1 MMTTIYF
8 IRHAEAEGNLYR
20 RLHGQHDTL
29 LTPAGVRQA
38 EALRRR
44 FAGVRLHACYASD
57 LNRAVQTA
65 LPVCKDHRL
74 RLRREPAFRE
84 VCFGTWEDQSF
95 GTLEHLYPE
104 QMRVFRQNM
113 WAWQAPGSE
122 TLEQATGR
130 FIEAL
135 RAVAERHAGQTVAIF
150 THGAILR
157 AVQAELFF
165 TRQTMNRA
173 GRCDN
178 TGVSRVQYEGGRF
191 TLDYLNDNAHLD
203 LALSTQN
210 RLDSLCQR
218 SASLG
223 EDYNLWFELAQDGG
237 ALYMDLRRQNWVQRC
252 GTLTWTDAAAVE
264 AQMRAILARAPNTL
278 YYARQGQ
285 ALVGALLLEPEQ
297 EQDYGVIRYL
307 GVLPERKYRGFAVQL
322 LGQAVS
328 HCRSQG
334 KSKIRCTI
342 PDGDYTTVHFF
353 EKYGFRPRKQAG
365 GERCYELSIALPR
378 QPG

>member
-29 LTPAGVRQA
+29 LTPTGVRQA

-191 TLDYLNDNAHLD
+191 TLDYLN
-203 LALSTQN
+203 
-210 RLDSLCQR
+210 
-218 SASLG
+218 ASLLRFILPDRLASAG
-223 EDYNLWFELAQDGG
+223 IFHRDHLRQNADRQLLWPLAAQIQADGRMQPGKLLGRDALAQQERRNRRNLLSAPQHTGIGKRLLQNAPHGIQIRLMGERRSNIKCVRWGIKPLQCRLVARDGDEPVRQSNG
-237 ALYMDLRRQNWVQRC
+237 FRDLLRRARVQQPPPEARQLC
-252 GTLTWTDAAAVE
+252 ILQQAPADIAAA
-264 AQMRAILARAPNTL
+264 A
-278 YYARQGQ
+278 
-285 ALVGALLLEPEQ
+285 
-297 EQDYGVIRYL
+297 
-307 GVLPERKYRGFAVQL
+307 
-322 LGQAVS
+322 
-328 HCRSQG
+328 
-334 KSKIRCTI
+334 
-342 PDGDYTTVHFF
+342 
-353 EKYGFRPRKQAG
+353 
-365 GERCYELSIALPR
+365 
-378 QPG
+378 